1 MNVER
6 HRAPV
11 TITTVPRSTLAHSR
25 HREIDAILKDL
36 RFCSRRLK
44 SALDSYK
51 DELRTLE
58 RLYYK
63 CKNQHR
69 AALFFKRVSEIR
81 RYGGRLSELDIL
93 ECVDLLRASF
103 VGLEHTND
111 HKALKELLEPCARGT
126 MRERLEKAYCHFAL
140 AMQTGAFRPAYH
152 PKKPF
157 SWAFLLATASWL
169 LFMCASLQP
178 VDEHALYKSQSTAMD
193 ATTPQQLP
201 SEPETSYPSHI
212 DHSDVPS
219 EDTGRPVSRCEPI
232 DTSIFVVEALS
243 KKTEATLEMRVTPPP
258 SQLTNN
264 SDRMVTVKDAQK
276 ARLKKA
282 KKKFDEID
290 EIFGF

>member
-11 TITTVPRSTLAHSR
+11 TITTVPRSTLAHSH

-111 HKALKELLEPCARGT
+111 HKALRCSWSHVPEEPYVCFLNERLTACST
-126 MRERLEKAYCHFAL
+126 LVCKMRERLEKAYCHFAL
-140 AMQTGAFRPAYH
+140 AMQTGAFVQ
-152 PKKPF
+152 
-157 SWAFLLATASWL
+157 LII
-169 LFMCASLQP
+169 LFVAICSRMSVLS
-178 VDEHALYKSQSTAMD
+178 SQ
-193 ATTPQQLP
+193 L
-201 SEPETSYPSHI
+201 E
-212 DHSDVPS
+212 
-219 EDTGRPVSRCEPI
+219 
-232 DTSIFVVEALS
+232 EAL
-243 KKTEATLEMRVTPPP
+243 
-258 SQLTNN
+258 QLGIFAC
-264 SDRMVTVKDAQK
+264 DRLLVVIHVRISS
-276 ARLKKA
+276 ARR
-282 KKKFDEID
+282 
-290 EIFGF
+290 